1 MNKQK
6 NIYPLFDIQR
16 FHDACGT
23 GFIVAQSGKPEKR
36 ILPLALKALKRLSHR
51 GAKSYDQKSGD
62 GSGILTD
69 LPKQYF
75 KSILKLEFKRTIP
88 KGHTLGLAMVFTNS
102 RERSWLK
109 EVFAVQSKASGFN
122 ILAVREV
129 PTEEKYLG
137 ELAKKTKPQIL
148 QFIITGKKIRKR
160 DIETRLYLLRKSI
173 EKQILLPNKKSYIC
187 SFSSKVIVYKGLMSS
202 QQLDQFYLDLRHK
215 DYIVKLVLFHERFS
229 TNTGSTWAMAQPFQ
243 LIAHN
248 GEFNT
253 IKGNRLWMEARENE
267 ISSEFWGSD
276 LETLKPIINH
286 SGSDSQ
292 SFDNALEFLVRSGR
306 SVFDSIMILIPDS
319 YNQSQF
325 MNAKLR
331 DYFVYHEN
339 FMEPWDGPAAVVF
352 TDGNI
357 IGAKMDRNGLRPLRY
372 SITKDGLIIMASEAG
387 ILDID
392 DENLLIHHHMKSEEI
407 FGISLADGRILKNDI
422 IKKKESEKKPY
433 KLLIKEN
440 LLTINRGTHEE
451 DFGIFGLPEDGF
463 DKRIRIAFGWSKE
476 DLDRFLL
483 PMANSGREPLGSMGD
498 DTPPAAF
505 SKVNRRIYD
514 YFKQWFAQVTNPPID
529 SIRERTIMS
538 LYKYLGSEDNL
549 LSTIPTF
556 NGAIRIS
563 SPVLSPNEVLDLC
576 ANEAWFLHKKVNC
589 NYKISTSLDK
599 KIKSIR
605 IQCRNAVKNGA
616 KIIFLSDEGL
626 NDGFLPIPMPIVVSA
641 VHHYLVE
648 HKLRS
653 NVSIICISGDVVE
666 DHHIAVLVALGASA
680 VYPYMAYELI
690 RENYNNDDWTK
701 KMANY
706 RYALEK
712 GLLKIMSKMGIA
724 TISSYH
730 GSMLL
735 HSIGLGKKISKTYF
749 PSIPSLLGGIELE
762 DIHQMLVYRHQI
774 AFKGGDEFLPDK
786 GLFRY
791 RKFGEHHGFDPKN
804 FKQIQNKDRKKINA
818 SVLDKNAPIYL
829 RDYFTIKSHRDSIAI
844 DKVEEREAILKRFG
858 SGGISFG
865 AISDQAHRELAKG
878 MNLIG
883 ARSNTGEGG
892 ELEDRY
898 NASNPDK
905 NLNSYTKQVAS
916 GRFGVTIEYLAAARE
931 LQIKMAQG
939 AKPGEGGQLPGYKV
953 SNLIANARSAT
964 PGLPLISPPPHHD
977 IYSIE
982 DIKQLIYD
990 LKQAN
995 QRAKV
1000 SVKLVAQPGIG
1011 TVASGVVKAGADI
1024 ILVSGSDGGT
1034 GASPLGSLKHAGFP
1048 WEYGLAETHQVLVAN
1063 GLRDRVTLR
1072 VDGGIKWAKDIIIA
1086 AILGAEEYDF
1096 GTSALVAL
1104 GCIMVRQCH
1113 LNTCPTGIATTDKKY
1128 MKKFTGK
1135 AENLG
1140 TYMKKVAMDA
1150 CSQLADLGFPDL
1162 QSIIGRTDLLRI
1174 SDVHK
1179 KFIKSRG
1186 FNYDVIL
1193 NPNAKNGLP
1202 LDSEL
1207 KINYTSRRKKKTV
1220 DEEIIDE
1227 ARSEI
1232 LTNGHAVVYKDINN
1246 TDRSIGTRLS
1256 GELGFIYGKNN
1267 FKGSLQVR
1275 LFGTAGQSFG
1285 AFLNKG
1291 IELRLKGIANDYVGK
1306 GMCAGLITIRMP
1318 YVIRRQD
1325 KDHTVVGNVALYGAT
1340 GGEVF
1345 IAGRGGERFAVRN
1358 SGASG
1363 VVEGV
1368 SNHGCEYMTQGTII
1382 ILGDIG
1388 KNFGAGMT
1396 GGIAFVYTKNKTLT
1410 GYINTD
1416 YINESKLEKRD
1427 VNLVIRFIRNHV
1439 FHTGSSL
1446 GKRVVGNWDKEKHNF
1461 IKLTPKAMAIVDLD
1475 KIYNSQVAD
1484 RMGILLNE

>member
-1 MNKQK
+1 M
-6 NIYPLFDIQR
+6 
-16 FHDACGT
+16 
-23 GFIVAQSGKPEKR
+23 
-36 ILPLALKALKRLSHR
+36 
-51 GAKSYDQKSGD
+51 
-62 GSGILTD
+62 
-69 LPKQYF
+69 
-75 KSILKLEFKRTIP
+75 
-88 KGHTLGLAMVFTNS
+88 
-102 RERSWLK
+102 
-109 EVFAVQSKASGFN
+109 
-122 ILAVREV
+122 
-129 PTEEKYLG
+129 
-137 ELAKKTKPQIL
+137 
-148 QFIITGKKIRKR
+148 
-160 DIETRLYLLRKSI
+160 
-173 EKQILLPNKKSYIC
+173 
-187 SFSSKVIVYKGLMSS
+187 
-202 QQLDQFYLDLRHK
+202 
-215 DYIVKLVLFHERFS
+215 
-229 TNTGSTWAMAQPFQ
+229 
-243 LIAHN
+243 
-248 GEFNT
+248 
-253 IKGNRLWMEARENE
+253 
-267 ISSEFWGSD
+267 
-276 LETLKPIINH
+276 
-286 SGSDSQ
+286 
-292 SFDNALEFLVRSGR
+292 
-306 SVFDSIMILIPDS
+306 
-319 YNQSQF
+319 
-325 MNAKLR
+325 
-331 DYFVYHEN
+331 
-339 FMEPWDGPAAVVF
+339 
-352 TDGNI
+352 
-357 IGAKMDRNGLRPLRY
+357 
-372 SITKDGLIIMASEAG
+372 
-387 ILDID
+387 
-392 DENLLIHHHMKSEEI
+392 
-407 FGISLADGRILKNDI
+407 
-422 IKKKESEKKPY
+422 
-433 KLLIKEN
+433 
-440 LLTINRGTHEE
+440 
-451 DFGIFGLPEDGF
+451 
-463 DKRIRIAFGWSKE
+463 
-476 DLDRFLL
+476 
-483 PMANSGREPLGSMGD
+483 
-498 DTPPAAF
+498 
-505 SKVNRRIYD
+505 
-514 YFKQWFAQVTNPPID
+514 
-529 SIRERTIMS
+529 
-538 LYKYLGSEDNL
+538 
-549 LSTIPTF
+549 
-556 NGAIRIS
+556 
-563 SPVLSPNEVLDLC
+563 
-576 ANEAWFLHKKVNC
+576 
-589 NYKISTSLDK
+589 
-599 KIKSIR
+599 
-605 IQCRNAVKNGA
+605 
-616 KIIFLSDEGL
+616 
-626 NDGFLPIPMPIVVSA
+626 
-641 VHHYLVE
+641 
-648 HKLRS
+648 
-653 NVSIICISGDVVE
+653 
-666 DHHIAVLVALGASA
+666 
-680 VYPYMAYELI
+680 
-690 RENYNNDDWTK
+690 
-701 KMANY
+701 
-706 RYALEK
+706 
-712 GLLKIMSKMGIA
+712 
-724 TISSYH
+724 
-730 GSMLL
+730 
-735 HSIGLGKKISKTYF
+735 
-749 PSIPSLLGGIELE
+749 
-762 DIHQMLVYRHQI
+762 
-774 AFKGGDEFLPDK
+774 
-786 GLFRY
+786 
-791 RKFGEHHGFDPKN
+791 
-804 FKQIQNKDRKKINA
+804 
-818 SVLDKNAPIYL
+818 
-829 RDYFTIKSHRDSIAI
+829 
-844 DKVEEREAILKRFG
+844 KRFG

-931 LQIKMAQG
+931 LRIKMAQG

-1446 GKRVVGNWDKEKHNF
+1446 GKRVVDNWDKEKHNF